1 VLLGR
6 RTHRHDLDRV
16 LVDVRA
22 GTSAVRVVRG
32 ESGVGKTALLD
43 YLAEA
48 ASGCSVARA
57 AGIQSEMEL
66 PYAGLHQLCWPM
78 RDELQRLPRPQRD
91 ALGTV
96 FGLHE
101 GDATN
106 RFLVGLAV
114 LSLLSEVA
122 AKRPLVCLVDDAQ
135 WLDRESS
142 QALAFVARRML
153 AESVALVFAVRTA
166 PDELAGLPEIE
177 VEGLNDRD
185 ARALLDSALPAP
197 LDARARDQI
206 VAETG
211 GNPLALLELARTL
224 TPGDL
229 AGGFG
234 LAEALP
240 RSVPRTAQ
248 SRQAS
253 AIEEIFS
260 RRLRA
265 LPPPTRT
272 LLLIAAADPLGEPT
286 HVIRAAQQLG
296 IGLEAA
302 APAVEAE
309 LVELGGRVRFRHPLV
324 RSAVYRAAT
333 LREAQEA
340 HGALAAATDPAVDP
354 DRHAWHRAKAAPAP
368 DEDVARELE
377 RSAGRAQA
385 RGGVAAAAAFLEHAV
400 RLTGDPARRSQRAL
414 TAAQAKHLAGAH
426 ETARELLT
434 VAEAGPLDEL
444 QHGHADLLRGQIAAT
459 SSRGNGAP
467 SLLLAAAR
475 RLEPLDVAT
484 ARDTYLE
491 LLAETL
497 FAGPLA
503 SDVGLIDAARAAQT
517 APPPPGTPRPSDL
530 LLDGYAVTI
539 TDGHAAGAPTLKRAL
554 SAFRRKESSSAEGL
568 RWLWLACV
576 AAMDLWDDES
586 WHELSTRFAQ
596 LARDAGALAVLPIAL
611 SSRVGILV
619 NEGQLE
625 VAAAVVDEIDE
636 VSAAT
641 RTSLGPYASLSLAAW
656 QGDEAK
662 VAALSATSMEEV
674 IARGEGIG
682 LSMLHWTHAFLHNS
696 AGRSQEALSAAERAL
711 EYPAT
716 LLYARWGLIEVV
728 EAAARGGRPELALDA
743 VERLAETTQASGTAW
758 AQGVELRSRALVSD
772 GDTADRLYRD
782 AISHLA
788 RTRVRVELARAHLLY
803 GEWLRRERRR
813 RDAREQLR
821 TAHEMLVAMNAGALT
836 DRAERELLATGE
848 TVRKRT
854 AAVADQLTSQEAEVA
869 RLAHNGLSN
878 AEIGARLFI
887 SPRTVEYH
895 LRKVFAKLGIS
906 SRHQLGAALAERPPN
921 LLTT

>member
-6 RTHRHDLDRV
+6 RSHRHDLDRL
-16 LVDVRA
+16 LVQLRE

-32 ESGVGKTALLD
+32 EPGVGKTALLD
-43 YLAEA
+43 YLAER

-78 RDELQRLPRPQRD
+78 RDELQRLPGPQRD

-96 FGLHE
+96 FGVHQ
-101 GDATN
+101 GDAPN

-122 AKRPLVCLVDDAQ
+122 GKQPLVCLVDDAQ
-135 WLDRESS
+135 WLDRESA
-142 QALAFVARRML
+142 QALAFVARRLL

-177 VEGLNDRD
+177 VEGLDDRD

-197 LDARARDQI
+197 LDGRVREQI
-206 VAETG
+206 VAETD

-224 TPGDL
+224 TPAEL

-234 LAEALP
+234 LADALP
-240 RSVPRTAQ
+240 RSADRQ
-248 SRQAS
+248 GQAS
-253 AIEEIFS
+253 AIEEIFG

-265 LPPPTRT
+265 LPSPTRT

-286 HVIRAAQQLG
+286 HVIRAAEQLG
-296 IGLEAA
+296 IALEAA
-302 APAVEAE
+302 APAVDAE
-309 LVELGGRVRFRHPLV
+309 LVEFGARVRFRHPLV
-324 RSAVYRAAT
+324 RSTVYRTAT
-333 LREAQEA
+333 LSEVQEA
-340 HGALAAATDPAVDP
+340 HGALAVATDPAVDP
-354 DRHAWHRAKAAPAP
+354 DRRAWHRAKAAPAP

-400 RLTGDPARRSQRAL
+400 RLTRDPARRSRRAL
-414 TAAQAKHLAGAH
+414 TAAKAKHLAGAH

-459 SSRGNGAP
+459 ASRGNGAP

-484 ARDTYLE
+484 ARETYLE

-517 APPPPGTPRPSDL
+517 APPPPGSPRPSDL
-530 LLDGYAVTI
+530 LLDGYALTI

-554 SAFRRKESSSAEGL
+554 SAFRRDESSSAEGL

-596 LARDAGALAVLPIAL
+596 LARDAGALALLPIAL

-619 NEGQLE
+619 NEGRLD

-641 RTSLGPYASLSLAAW
+641 RTSLGPYAGLSLAAW
-656 QGDEAK
+656 QGDDAK
-662 VAALSATSMEEV
+662 VAALTATSMEEV

-682 LSMLHWTHAFLHNS
+682 LSMVHWTQAFLHNA

-716 LLYARWGLIEVV
+716 LLYRRWGLIELI
-728 EAAARGGRPELALDA
+728 EAAVRSGRPERALGA
-743 VERLAETTQASGTAW
+743 VERLAETTQASGTEW

-782 AISHLA
+782 ALSHLA
-788 RTRVRVELARAHLLY
+788 RTRVRVELARTHLLY

-821 TAHEMLVAMNAGALT
+821 AAYEMLVAMNAGALT
-836 DRAERELLATGE
+836 DRAERELLATGDII
-848 TVRKRT
+848 RKRT
-854 AAVADQLTSQEAEVA
+854 AAIADQLTSQEAEVA
-869 RLAHNGLSN
+869 RLAHGGLSN

-895 LRKVFAKLGIS
+895 LRKVFAKLGIG
-906 SRHQLGAALAERPPN
+906 SRQQLGAALAERPPN
-921 LLTT
+921 LLTG

>member
-6 RTHRHDLDRV
+6 RSHRHDLDRL
-16 LVDVRA
+16 LVQLRE

-32 ESGVGKTALLD
+32 EPGVGKTALLD
-43 YLAEA
+43 YLAER
-48 ASGCSVARA
+48 ASGCSVARV

-78 RDELQRLPRPQRD
+78 RDELQRLPAPQRD

-96 FGLHE
+96 FGVHQ
-101 GDATN
+101 GDAPN

-122 AKRPLVCLVDDAQ
+122 GKQPLVCLVDDAQ
-135 WLDRESS
+135 WLDRESA
-142 QALAFVARRML
+142 QALAFVARRLL
-153 AESVALVFAVRTA
+153 AESVGLVFAVRTA

-177 VEGLNDRD
+177 VEGLDDRD

-197 LDARARDQI
+197 LDGRVREQI

-224 TPGDL
+224 TPAEL

-240 RSVPRTAQ
+240 RSADRQV
-248 SRQAS
+248 QAS
-253 AIEEIFS
+253 AIEEIFG

-265 LPPPTRT
+265 LPSPTRT
-272 LLLIAAADPLGEPT
+272 LLLIAAADPLGDPT
-286 HVIRAAQQLG
+286 HVIRAAEQLG
-296 IGLEAA
+296 IGIEAA
-302 APAVEAE
+302 APAVDAE
-309 LVELGGRVRFRHPLV
+309 LVAFGARVRFRHPLV
-324 RSAVYRAAT
+324 RSTVYRAAT
-333 LREAQEA
+333 LSEVQEA

-354 DRHAWHRAKAAPAP
+354 DRRAWHRAKAAPAP

-400 RLTGDPARRSQRAL
+400 RLTRDPARRSRRAL

-426 ETARELLT
+426 EAARELLT
-434 VAEAGPLDEL
+434 IAEAGPLDEL

-459 SSRGNGAP
+459 ASRGNGAP

-484 ARDTYLE
+484 ARETYLE

-554 SAFRRKESSSAEGL
+554 DAFRRDESSSADGL

-586 WHELSTRFAQ
+586 WHELSVRFAQ
-596 LARDAGALAVLPIAL
+596 LARDAGALALLPIAL

-619 NEGQLE
+619 NEGRLD

-641 RTSLGPYASLSLAAW
+641 RTSLGPYAGLSLAAW
-656 QGDEAK
+656 QGDDAK
-662 VAALSATSMEEV
+662 VAALTATSMEEV

-682 LSMLHWTHAFLHNS
+682 LSMVHWTQAFLHNA

-716 LLYARWGLIEVV
+716 LLYRRWGLIELI
-728 EAAARGGRPELALDA
+728 EAAVRSGRPERALGA
-743 VERLAETTQASGTAW
+743 VERLAETTQASGTEW

-782 AISHLA
+782 ALSHLA
-788 RTRVRVELARAHLLY
+788 RTRVRVELARTHLLY

-821 TAHEMLVAMNAGALT
+821 AAYEMLVAMNAGALT
-836 DRAERELLATGE
+836 DRAERELLATGDII
-848 TVRKRT
+848 RKRT
-854 AAVADQLTSQEAEVA
+854 AAIADQLTSQEAEVA
-869 RLAHNGLSN
+869 RLAHGGLSN

-895 LRKVFAKLGIS
+895 LRKVFAKLGIG
-906 SRHQLGAALAERPPN
+906 SRQQLGAALAERPPN
-921 LLTT
+921 LLTG

>member
-6 RTHRHDLDRV
+6 RTHCHDLDG
-16 LVDVRA
+16 LLADVRA
-22 GTSAVRVVRG
+22 GKSAVRVVRG
-32 ESGVGKTALLD
+32 EPGVGKTALLD
-43 YLAEA
+43 YLAER

-66 PYAGLHQLCWPM
+66 AYAGLHQLCWPM
-78 RDELQRLPRPQRD
+78 RDELERLPGPQRD

-96 FGLHE
+96 FGLHA
-101 GDATN
+101 GDAPN
-106 RFLVGLAV
+106 RFVVGLAT
-114 LSLLSEVA
+114 LGLLSEVA

-142 QALAFVARRML
+142 QAIAFVARRLL
-153 AESVALVFAVRTA
+153 AESVALVFAVRT
-166 PDELAGLPEIE
+166 PTDELAGLPELE
-177 VEGLNDRD
+177 VEGLNGHD

-197 LDARARDQI
+197 LDARVRDQI

-211 GNPLALLELARTL
+211 GNPLALLELTRTL
-224 TPGDL
+224 TPAEL

-240 RSVPRTAQ
+240 RSAAGT
-248 SRQAS
+248 RQRFPAS
-253 AIEEIFS
+253 GIEEIFE
-260 RRLRA
+260 RRLQA
-265 LPPPTRT
+265 LPAPTRK
-272 LLLIAAADPLGEPT
+272 LLLIAAADPLGEAT
-286 HVIRAAQQLG
+286 HVIRAAEQLG
-296 IGLEAA
+296 VGLDAT
-302 APAVEAE
+302 APAIDAE
-309 LVELGGRVRFRHPLV
+309 LVEFGARVRFRHPLV
-324 RSAVYRAAT
+324 RSTVYRAAT

-354 DRHAWHRAKAAPAP
+354 DRHAWHRAKAAPGP
-368 DEDVARELE
+368 DEDVARDLE

-400 RLTGDPARRSQRAL
+400 RLTRDPARRSQRAL
-414 TAAQAKHLAGAH
+414 TAAQAKHLAGAP
-426 ETARELLT
+426 EAARELLT
-434 VAEAGPLDEL
+434 IARAGALDEL
-444 QHGHADLLRGQIAAT
+444 QHGHVDLLRAQIAAAG
-459 SSRGNGAP
+459 SRGNGSP
-467 SLLLAAAR
+467 PLLLAAAR
-475 RLEPLDVAT
+475 RLEPLDVTT
-484 ARDTYLE
+484 ARETYLE
-491 LLAETL
+491 LLAATL

-503 SDVGLIDAARAAQT
+503 SDVGLIDAAQAAHA
-517 APPPPGTPRPSDL
+517 APPPPGEARLSDL

-539 TDGHAAGAPTLKRAL
+539 TDGHAAGAQTLKRAL
-554 SAFRRKESSSAEGL
+554 SAFRRNEFADADGL

-586 WHELSTRFAQ
+586 WHQLSTRFAQ
-596 LARDAGALAVLPIAL
+596 LASDAGALALLPIAL

-619 NEGQLE
+619 NSGQLD
-625 VAAAVVDEIDE
+625 AAASVVEKIDE
-636 VSAAT
+636 VTAAT
-641 RTSLGPYASLSLAAW
+641 RADLGPYGALALAAW

-662 VAALSATSMEEV
+662 VAELSATSMEQV

-682 LSMLHWTHAFLHNS
+682 LTAIHWAHAFLHNS
-696 AGRSQEALSAAERAL
+696 AGRSEEALSAAQRAI

-716 LLYARWGLIEVV
+716 LLYARWALVELI
-728 EAAARGGRPELALDA
+728 EAAARSGHRQRGLDA
-743 VERLAETTQASGTAW
+743 LERLAETTQASGTDW
-758 AQGVELRSRALVSD
+758 AHGVERRSRALVSD
-772 GDTADRLYRD
+772 GATAERLYRE
-782 AISHLA
+782 AIEHLA
-788 RTRVRVELARAHLLY
+788 RTRVRLELARAHLLY

-821 TAHEMLVAMNAGALT
+821 TAYEMLAAMKADALT

-854 AAVADQLTSQEAEVA
+854 AAVAHQLTSQEAEVA
-869 RLAHNGLSN
+869 RLAHDGLSN

-906 SRHQLGAALAERPPN
+906 SRQQLGAAFAERPPN
-921 LLTT
+921 LLTG

>member
-6 RTHRHDLDRV
+6 RSHRHDLDRL
-16 LVDVRA
+16 LVDVRE
-22 GTSAVRVVRG
+22 GKSAVRVVRG
-32 ESGVGKTALLD
+32 EPGVGKTALLD
-43 YLAEA
+43 YLAER

-78 RDELQRLPRPQRD
+78 RDELQRLPGPQRD

-96 FGLHE
+96 FGLHQ
-101 GDATN
+101 GDAPN
-106 RFLVGLAV
+106 RFIVGLAV

-122 AKRPLVCLVDDAQ
+122 GKQPLVCVVDDAH
-135 WLDRESS
+135 WLDRESA
-142 QALAFVARRML
+142 QALAFVARRLL
-153 AESVALVFAVRTA
+153 AESVAIVFAVRTA
-166 PDELAGLPEIE
+166 ADELAGLPELE
-177 VEGLNDRD
+177 VEGLDYRD

-197 LDARARDQI
+197 LDARVREQI

-224 TPGDL
+224 TRAEL
-229 AGGFG
+229 AGGFA
-234 LAEALP
+234 LAEAVP
-240 RSVPRTAQ
+240 RSAARTRR
-248 SRQAS
+248 SPHVI
-253 AIEEIFS
+253 AIEEIFG

-265 LPPPTRT
+265 LAPPTRT

-286 HVIRAAQQLG
+286 NVIRAAEQLG

-302 APAVEAE
+302 APAVDAE
-309 LVELGGRVRFRHPLV
+309 LLEFGARVRFRHPLV
-324 RSAVYRAAT
+324 RSTVYRAAT
-333 LREAQEA
+333 AREVQEA

-354 DRHAWHRAKAAPAP
+354 DRRAWHRAKAAPGP

-385 RGGVAAAAAFLEHAV
+385 RGGVAATAAFLEHAV
-400 RLTGDPARRSQRAL
+400 RLTRDPARRSRRAL

-459 SSRGNGAP
+459 ASRGNGAP

-484 ARDTYLE
+484 ARETYLE

-554 SAFRRKESSSAEGL
+554 SAFRRNESSSAEGL

-586 WHELSTRFAQ
+586 WHELSTRFTA

-611 SSRVGILV
+611 SARVGILV
-619 NEGQLE
+619 NEGRLD

-641 RTSLGPYASLSLAAW
+641 RTSLGPYAGLSLAAW
-656 QGDEAK
+656 QGDDAK

-696 AGRSQEALSAAERAL
+696 AGRSEEALSAAERAL

-716 LLYARWGLIEVV
+716 LLYGRWGLIELV
-728 EAAARGGRPELALDA
+728 EAAARSGHPERALDA
-743 VERLAETTQASGTAW
+743 VERLAETTQASGTEW

-821 TAHEMLVAMNAGALT
+821 TAYEMLVAMNADALT
-836 DRAERELLATGE
+836 DRAERELMATGE
-848 TVRKRT
+848 TVRERT
-854 AAVADQLTSQEAEVA
+854 AAIADQLTSQEAEVA
-869 RLAHNGLSN
+869 RLAHGGLSN

-895 LRKVFAKLGIS
+895 LRKVFAKLGIG
-906 SRHQLGAALAERPPN
+906 SRQQLGAALAERPPN
-921 LLTT
+921 LLTR